1 MSVARAFAAVSLAL
15 AGALF
20 LLPSGATAA
29 GRDAVAGVSADIA
42 VPAHAGQA
50 ALHAKDDRRGE
61 RRDYRD
67 ERRGDRRDYRDDRRG
82 DRRDYKADRRHDR
95 HEYRDHR
102 RDGRHA
108 YREGYRDG
116 RHAYREG
123 YRDGSRDYRYRNRW
137 GYRPGYYVPR
147 ERYVVIHD
155 YGYHG
160 YRRPP
165 YGHGYVRI
173 DGDVFL
179 VALATGLIVSAIAY

>member
-1 MSVARAFAAVSLAL
+1 MSVSRAFAAVSLAL

-50 ALHAKDDRRGE
+50 ALHAKDG
-61 RRDYRD
+61 
-67 ERRGDRRDYRDDRRG
+67 RGDRRADRRDDRQDSRH
-82 DRRDYKADRRHDR
+82 DRRDDRQDYRHDRRDDRADRRQDR
-95 HEYRDHR
+95 REYRADR

-108 YREGYRDG
+108 DREGYRDG
-116 RHAYREG
+116 G
-123 YRDGSRDYRYRNRW
+123 RDYRYRNRW
-137 GYRPGYYVPR
+137 GYRPGYHVPR

-179 VALATGLIVSAIAY
+179 VALATGLIISAIAY